1 MSRAAVLSE
10 VHSQLQRGKRPAPP
24 PWQPPLVGTFRNR
37 MPVRAWDAT
46 LGHCGW
52 VIIERVD
59 REVLV
64 RDKGTIH
71 IDTELTSYLGTWER
85 ARLLRAEVR
94 ELMDSYPCLPDVV
107 ESPAVRGHRLESSLI
122 AGMTIWLE
130 TVSPSGTGAAQVSRT
145 HVFAVLTGNP
155 RLKSA
160 EGKKAVKAAVARYV
174 PESATRKWDE
184 HQRDALAAA
193 LTYLH
198 DQNRAQDLRGLLANR
213 T

>member
-1 MSRAAVLSE
+1 MSRAAVLDD
-10 VHSQLQRGKRPAPP
+10 VHAQLQRGKRPAPP

-64 RDKGTIH
+64 RDRGTIH

-85 ARLLRAEVR
+85 ARLLRAEIR
-94 ELMDSYPCLPDVV
+94 EILESYPNLADVV
-107 ESPAVRGHRLESSLI
+107 EAPVVRGHRLESSLV
-122 AGMTIWLE
+122 AGLTVWLE
-130 TVSPSGTGAAQVSRT
+130 TGCPQVART

-160 EGKKAVKAAVARYV
+160 EGKKAIKAAVGRYV
-174 PESATRKWDE
+174 PDSLTRKWDE

-193 LTYLH
+193 LTHLH
-198 DQNRAQDLRGLLANR
+198 DQNRAQDLRGLLANC